1 MPTQIDEKPKTLQ
14 EPTASQAEFTVCTC
28 PATGEKLGEFAVN
41 TVKEVQE
48 AIRRAKNAQPL
59 WNQMPLSQRIKH
71 IRKIRDYI
79 MEHLDEIA
87 KTISQDA
94 GKTRVDAMITEV
106 VPATM
111 ALSYYCRKARRFLKP
126 HRVGAGNI
134 ISYSIGKRSKMFR
147 SPFGVIGIIS
157 PWNYPYA
164 IPFSEVIMALL
175 AGNAVIL
182 KAASETQAVGH
193 VLKATIE
200 AAGLP
205 RDVFTYVNLPGSLA
219 GDAFLDG
226 GVDKLFFTGS
236 VAIGK
241 YLMKKASET
250 LTPVSLELGGN
261 DPMIVCED
269 ADLKRAAA
277 GAVWAGIQNA
287 GQSCGGVER
296 IYVDQKV
303 YPDFMALLKKMVES
317 LRLGPDRDFNVD
329 IGAVTTK
336 KQMET
341 VRNHIDDAIGK
352 GARIFARSQ
361 CPPEQNGQF
370 LPAMVLSEVNHDMLV
385 MKDETF
391 GPVLGVMPFKDID
404 EAIRLANDSYLG
416 LTASIWSRDRKN
428 AVKIA
433 RYIQSGAV
441 TINDHLLSHGFAETP
456 WGGFKQSGIGRT
468 HGELGF
474 AEMTE
479 PQCIVNDILPFARK
493 QLFWHP
499 HGKSVYNGSKG
510 ISLFLYGR
518 NFFERVKGAYKM
530 LRVMPRMFWSG
541 L

>member
-1 MPTQIDEKPKTLQ
+1 MEMGKKEKVETSEELTQSHGEV
-14 EPTASQAEFTVCTC
+14 TVCTC
-28 PATGEKLGEFAVN
+28 PATGEKLGEFSVN
-41 TVKEVQE
+41 TVSEVEE
-48 AIRRAKNAQPL
+48 AIRRAKMAQPL
-59 WNQMPLSQRIKH
+59 WKEMGLSGRIKK

-87 KTISQDA
+87 QTISQDA
-94 GKTRVDAMITEV
+94 GKTRVDAMMTEV
-106 VPATM
+106 VPACM
-111 ALSYYCRKARRFLKP
+111 AISYYCRKARRFLKP
-126 HRVGAGNI
+126 KRLGAGNI
-134 ISYSIGKRSKMFR
+134 ISYAIGKRSKIFR
-147 SPFGVIGIIS
+147 SPFGVVGIIS
-157 PWNYPYA
+157 PWNYPYT

-193 VLKATIE
+193 LLKATIE

-205 RDVFTYVNLPGSLA
+205 RDVFTYVNLAGSLA
-219 GDAFLDG
+219 GDAFLEG

-269 ADLKRAAA
+269 ADLKRAAV

-303 YPDFMALLKKMVES
+303 YSDFMVLLKKMVES
-317 LRLGPDRDFNVD
+317 LRVGPDRDFNVD
-329 IGAVTTK
+329 IGAITTRR
-336 KQMET
+336 QMET
-341 VRNHIDDAIGK
+341 VRRHIDDAVAR

-361 CPPEQNGQF
+361 CPLDKNGQF
-370 LPAMVLSEVNHDMLV
+370 LPAVVLSEVDHEMLV
-385 MKDETF
+385 MKEETF
-391 GPVLGVMPFKDID
+391 GPVLGVMAFETIE
-404 EAIRLANDSYLG
+404 EAIRLANDSHLG
-416 LTASIWSRDRKN
+416 LTASIWSKDRKK

-433 RYIQSGAV
+433 RHIQAGAV
-441 TINDHLLSHGFAETP
+441 TINDHLVSHGFAETP

-510 ISLFLYGR
+510 ISQFLYGR
-518 NFFERVKGAYKM
+518 NLGERLNGAYKM
-530 LRVMPRMFWSG
+530 LRVMPRMFRSG